1 MANFDVKESID
12 TKSISTGVLTA
23 GDNIMPMAGDIIMF
37 AGATAPS
44 GWAICDGTSGT
55 PDLRSNF
62 VVGANA
68 SGNVGA
74 AAGNASHSHTYAFG
88 NPTYGNSAFSH
99 GAYGG
104 AFSTNNSHSD
114 HSHNWGMNVATG
126 TYVGSTFIQ
135 ATNASGTSK
144 CLRSGHA
151 HNENFNINTGN
162 MVVSATD
169 NSAATPNHNH
179 NANFGRTNTGAAH
192 THTVLAASASG
203 NASGTTINIP
213 YLSLNYIMK
222 L

>member
-12 TKSISTGVLTA
+12 TKSNPTGVLTA

-37 AGATAPS
+37 AGATAPT
-44 GWAICDGTSGT
+44 GWAICDGTNGT
-55 PDLRSNF
+55 PDLQGDF

-68 SGNVGA
+68 AGNVGA
-74 AAGNASHSHTYAFG
+74 TAGSASHTHSYAFG
-88 NPTYGNSAFSH
+88 NPAYGNSSLSH
-99 GAYGG
+99 TAYNIGSI
-104 AFSTNNSHSD
+104 STNNSHSD

-126 TYVGSTFIQ
+126 SYAGSTFIQ
-135 ATNASGTSK
+135 ATNATGTSK
-144 CLRSGHA
+144 CLRAGHS

-162 MVVSATD
+162 MT
-169 NSAATPNHNH
+169 ATPNHNH
-179 NANFGRTNTGAAH
+179 NANFGRSDTGAAH

-203 NASGTTINIP
+203 NASGTTINVP

>member
-12 TKSISTGVLTA
+12 TKSVSTGVLTA
-23 GDNIMPMAGDIIMF
+23 GDNIMPMTGDIIMF
-37 AGATAPS
+37 AGATAPA
-44 GWAICDGTSGT
+44 GWAICDGSSGT
-55 PDLRSNF
+55 PDLRSDF

-68 SGNVGA
+68 AGNVGA
-74 AAGNASHSHTYAFG
+74 AAGSASHNHTYAFG
-88 NPTYGNSAFSH
+88 NPGYGNSAFSH

-114 HSHNWGMNVATG
+114 HSHNWGMNVATANY
-126 TYVGSTFIQ
+126 TGSTFIQ

-144 CLRSGHA
+144 CLRANHA

-162 MVVSATD
+162 MT
-169 NSAATPNHNH
+169 ATPNHNH
-179 NANFGRTNTGAAH
+179 NSGFSRDNSESH
-192 THTVLAASASG
+192 THTVAAASASG
-203 NASGTTINIP
+203 TASATTINIP

>member
-23 GDNIMPMAGDIIMF
+23 GDNIVPMTGDIILF
-37 AGATAPS
+37 AGTTAPS
-44 GWAICDGTSGT
+44 GWAICNGTGGT
-55 PDLRSNF
+55 PDLRSKF

-68 SGNVGA
+68 SGNVGV
-74 AAGNASHSHTYAFG
+74 AAGSASHNHTYAFG
-88 NPTYGNSAFSH
+88 NPGYGTSSFSH
-99 GAYGG
+99 DGYNVE

-114 HSHNWGMNVATG
+114 HSHTWTMNVATG
-126 TYVGSTFIQ
+126 SYVGSTFIQ

-144 CLRSGHA
+144 CLRSGHT

-162 MVVSATD
+162 MT
-169 NSAATPNHNH
+169 ATPNHNH
-179 NANFGRTNTGAAH
+179 NTASFSRSNSESH
-192 THTVLAASASG
+192 THTVLGASASG
-203 NASGTTINIP
+203 TVSITEVNVP